1 MNETGYDE
9 LARLDDDDAQVA
21 DGEIIGADAFEVAEA
36 DRETDLI
43 RASKYALGFLGGVA
57 ALHGVIPDALTT
69 MAMPVISDITS
80 ALVRVGWRRVH
91 HAGETL
97 ADAAEAA
104 DLMLDEFVEK
114 AVSDDHRQELLA
126 RTLNITQDTA
136 RRDNRRALGRALA
149 AGVMGNDSRIDEEL
163 LFARAIDGLTEMH
176 VRALAQL
183 ADGRQLTTRTLVQ
196 IDPGLERGAVALL
209 SQLLSQGL
217 VDSRSPVTPGGAMTP
232 EPIYFITDLGR
243 GFLHRLPEDPG

>member
-21 DGEIIGADAFEVAEA
+21 DGEIIEADAFEVAEA
-36 DRETDLI
+36 DRETDLT
-43 RASKYALGFLGGVA
+43 RAYKYALGFLGGVA

-104 DLMLDEFVEK
+104 DLV
-114 AVSDDHRQELLA
+114 LA
-126 RTLNITQDTA
+126 
-136 RRDNRRALGRALA
+136 ALG
-149 AGVMGNDSRIDEEL
+149 
-163 LFARAIDGLTEMH
+163 
-176 VRALAQL
+176 
-183 ADGRQLTTRTLVQ
+183 
-196 IDPGLERGAVALL
+196 
-209 SQLLSQGL
+209 
-217 VDSRSPVTPGGAMTP
+217 
-232 EPIYFITDLGR
+232 Y
-243 GFLHRLPEDPG
+243 